1 MRPASLCDQIA
12 GWAREMD
19 CLPPVLDTIDAPR
32 TAPPDDY
39 CTQQGGCSLRS
50 RTPCGSSYVSGVEE
64 ALVGTVMR
72 GGDTDTNAAICG
84 ALLGAVHGRDAIP
97 AQWRD
102 RVLTCRPIS
111 GLPGVYRP
119 RPRCFWPADAL
130 ILVDRLLTTR

>member
-1 MRPASLCDQIA
+1 
-12 GWAREMD
+12 MD
-19 CLPPVLDTIDAPR
+19 CLPPVLDTIDAAR

-39 CTQQGGCSLRS
+39 CTQQGWVLIAFQNALWQLLH
-50 RTPCGSSYVSGVEE
+50 VSGVEE